1 MGNRRRRRNCV
12 TDKKPDLRR
21 KRADGVRTIT
31 DLKDRCR
38 IDDITGCWNWTL
50 AISDN
55 GQVGSSRTPRTS
67 LPAGVIGRVKKA
79 SISAPRVA
87 WLLSGR
93 YLADCDGV
101 WRNCLNDACIAPAH
115 LNAGT
120 KSQEGAW
127 MSASGHRKGD
137 PRRAAI
143 NLRNAT
149 TAQAVSADV
158 VRAIE
163 VQLAAGERLRK
174 VAAQFGLHVATI
186 CKISC
191 GKHVRQRQGVRGSS
205 VFNLGSAP

>member
-1 MGNRRRRRNCV
+1 M
-12 TDKKPDLRR
+12 TDTKPDPRR

-38 IDDITGCWNWTL
+38 VDDITGCWNWSL
-50 AISDN
+50 AISGN
-55 GQVGSSRTPRTS
+55 GQMDNSRTPRTS
-67 LPAGVIGRVKKA
+67 VPAGVIGPAARS
-79 SISAPRVA
+79 SISAPRAA
-87 WLLSGR
+87 WMLSGR

-101 WRNCLNDACIAPAH
+101 WRNCLNEACIAPAH

-120 KSQEGAW
+120 KAQEGAW
-127 MSASGHRKGD
+127 MSARGHRKGD

-149 TAQAVSADV
+149 TAQAVSAEV

-163 VQLAAGERLRK
+163 VQLAAGEQLRK

-191 GKHVRQRQGVRGSS
+191 GKHVRQRLGVRGSS
-205 VFNLGSAP
+205 VFNLGAATRRSA